1 MRESVSQT
9 RKLSQVGQCSAPC
22 CRGRNP
28 PAARAASEPS
38 LSVGLSVRL
47 SPPAPHS
54 LPHGSNTERAIL
66 KLIVPHVPSKAGRV
80 SKLQQTLA
88 DVARRGWR
96 WHKAGRLK
104 VPGWGEGGARGA
116 SLPPGLKALGL
127 MASVCSMPASQAFSR
142 GYLGRRDDDLPV
154 E

>member
-9 RKLSQVGQCSAPC
+9 RKLSQVGQSSAPC

-54 LPHGSNTERAIL
+54 LPHGSNTERAVL
-66 KLIVPHVPSKAGRV
+66 KLWVNVHRSSRPIKGR
-80 SKLQQTLA
+80 
-88 DVARRGWR
+88 
-96 WHKAGRLK
+96 
-104 VPGWGEGGARGA
+104 PGV
-116 SLPPGLKALGL
+116 KT
-127 MASVCSMPASQAFSR
+127 PANAC
-142 GYLGRRDDDLPV
+142 
-154 E
+154 